1 MSETLIANN
10 CIGGSILHDLG
21 LQTNYDEDSDEW
33 LTLEKAKD
41 LFFTMN
47 KIRIG
52 LARAALLDKDIP
64 RG

>member
-1 MSETLIANN
+1 MAERKLRTSVILKTLTEI
-10 CIGGSILHDLG
+10 
-21 LQTNYDEDSDEW
+21 QTNYDEDSDEW

-47 KIRIG
+47 KIRVG

>member
-1 MSETLIANN
+1 MTERKLKTSV
-10 CIGGSILHDLG
+10 ILKILTEI
-21 LQTNYDEDSDEW
+21 QTNYDEDSDEW

-47 KIRIG
+47 KIRVG

>member
-1 MSETLIANN
+1 MILKTLTEI
-10 CIGGSILHDLG
+10 
-21 LQTNYDEDSDEW
+21 QTNYDEDSDEW

-47 KIRIG
+47 KIRGG

>member
-1 MSETLIANN
+1 MAERKLRTSVILKTLTEI
-10 CIGGSILHDLG
+10 
-21 LQTNYDEDSDEW
+21 QTNYDEDSDEW

-47 KIRIG
+47 KIRVG
-52 LARAALLDKDIP
+52 LAQAALLDKDIP

>member
-1 MSETLIANN
+1 MILKTLTEI
-10 CIGGSILHDLG
+10 
-21 LQTNYDEDSDEW
+21 QTNYDEDSDEW

-47 KIRIG
+47 KIRVG